1 MAGFV
6 FFKLI
11 VQQIVK
17 GNLSAI
23 QNVKYYNRWKMS
35 MQPGHNSVVDRLPWL
50 TFPAIRILEQRLTE
64 TAKVF
69 EYGGGGSTLFF
80 LDKAGAVVTV
90 EHNKEWFD
98 VLKKKITGPESR
110 QWEAALILPEERDP
124 KVQLDFT
131 NPNHYY
137 SNDENYP
144 ANTFKSYA
152 CYIDKFE
159 DGYFDIVLID
169 GRARPSCLKH
179 AVSKVKKGGLLIL
192 DNAER
197 KYYLANNLID
207 ENQFRLILNK
217 PAPIPFMNFYSQT
230 NIWVR
235 Q

>member
-1 MAGFV
+1 
-6 FFKLI
+6 
-11 VQQIVK
+11 
-17 GNLSAI
+17 
-23 QNVKYYNRWKMS
+23 
-35 MQPGHNSVVDRLPWL
+35 
-50 TFPAIRILEQRLTE
+50 
-64 TAKVF
+64 
-69 EYGGGGSTLFF
+69 
-80 LDKAGAVVTV
+80 
-90 EHNKEWFD
+90 
-98 VLKKKITGPESR
+98 
-110 QWEAALILPEERDP
+110 
-124 KVQLDFT
+124 LDFT

-217 PAPIPFMNFYSQT
+217 PAPSPFMNFYSQT